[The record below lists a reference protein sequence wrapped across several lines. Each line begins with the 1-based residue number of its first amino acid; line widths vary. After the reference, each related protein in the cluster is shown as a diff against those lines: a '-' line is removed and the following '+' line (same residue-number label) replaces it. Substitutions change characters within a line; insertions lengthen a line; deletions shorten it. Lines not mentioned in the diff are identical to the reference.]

1 MSGHTPWRDIKH
13 KRGSV
18 APSEW
23 DKEREW
29 VPLWLSALVLAPLL
43 ALGMVTLYWVFGEY
57 LTLVLRAM
65 R

>member
-1 MSGHTPWRDIKH
+1 MVASPYASIPE
-13 KRGSV
+13 RGSLP
-18 APSEW
+18 ATEW

-57 LTLVLRAM
+57 LSLLVRAM